1 MKTDFGIY
9 IHIPFC
15 SSKCSYCNFYSR
27 VSSPQIREDYVSAL
41 CRETEKYKG
50 RLSPKTV
57 YIGGGTPSLLT
68 PEELLKIHK
77 SLGIAFDLSKVE
89 EFTVETNPEST
100 TEEFLSAFTDCGG
113 NRVSIGVQSFDDG
126 ELSLCGRKHT
136 SAEAEKAIE
145 KIRKSGI
152 DNISADFIMGLPSQT
167 EKSLLSS
174 LGKAAGLEIPH
185 ISAYILK
192 VEENTVFSKKG
203 IKEPDEDRAAEMY
216 LAASDFLS
224 ERGYEHYE
232 ISNFAKNGKKAL
244 HNSSYW
250 QGKNYIAFGA
260 GAYGFEDNVR
270 YHISPDINAFISG
283 NAEKITD
290 EILSDGNLAEEY
302 FLLSL
307 RTSDGILK
315 AKMNPEMLDFA
326 NKLEKTELG
335 KFKKDS
341 FALTPKGFLVSNE
354 IISDFIDML

>member
-27 VSSPQIREDYVSAL
+27 VSSPQTRRDYVSAL
-41 CRETEKYKG
+41 CREIEKYHK
-50 RLSPKTV
+50 RPSPKTV

-68 PEELLKIHK
+68 PADLEAISL
-77 SLGIAFDLSKVE
+77 SLGRAFDLSKVE

-100 TEEFLSAFTDCGG
+100 TEEFLSAFSSCGG
-113 NRVSIGVQSFDDG
+113 NRVSVGVQSFDDG

-136 SAEAEKAIE
+136 AAQAEKAIE
-145 KIRKSGI
+145 TIRKSGI
-152 DNISADFIMGLPSQT
+152 DNISADFIIGLPTQT

-174 LGKAAGLEIPH
+174 LGKAADLGIPH

-203 IKEPDEDRAAEMY
+203 VKEPDEDRAAETY
-216 LAASDFLS
+216 LSASDFLS

-232 ISNFAKNGKKAL
+232 VSNFAKDGKRAL

-283 NAEKITD
+283 NAEKVTD
-290 EILSDGNLAEEY
+290 EVLSDGDIAEEY

-307 RTSDGILK
+307 RTSDGVLK
-315 AKMNPEMLDFA
+315 AKMNPEILDFA
-326 NKLEKTELG
+326 AKLEKTGLG
-335 KFKKDS
+335 KFTENS

-354 IISDFIDML
+354 IISDFIDMI